1 METYTLTAK
10 TLEGLE
16 EVLAEEISALGGKEI
31 TPGIRAVS
39 FRGDKGM
46 VYRANYRLRTA
57 IRIFRQIN
65 AFNFSNLDDFFIK
78 CLKIKWEQFMKLND
92 TFVVQSTVM
101 QSALFKN
108 SMYASLK
115 LKDAIADRFRQKT
128 GSRPSVDTAE
138 PDVIF
143 HIHISGQNCIISLD
157 SSGESLHKRGYRQS
171 QGDAPLNE
179 VLAAGMILLS
189 GWKGNCDFMD
199 PMCGSGTL
207 PIEAALI
214 AKNIPPGKFRKSF
227 AFMNWSDFEPELFE
241 KIKGET
247 TLSEFTH
254 HIYASDILTKNVLS
268 AKTNARNARV
278 FNLISFDVSDFAKV
292 EMKSEKSVIMMN
304 PPYGERIRHDNLEHL
319 YQMIG
324 ERLKHHFTGHSA
336 WILSASPEML
346 QKIGLRPSEK
356 HRLYNGAM
364 ECSFQKYE
372 LFVGKRK
379 QLVIKRKLNKKG

>member
-1 METYTLTAK
+1 
-10 TLEGLE
+10 
-16 EVLAEEISALGGKEI
+16 
-31 TPGIRAVS
+31 
-39 FRGDKGM
+39 
-46 VYRANYRLRTA
+46 
-57 IRIFRQIN
+57 
-65 AFNFSNLDDFFIK
+65 
-78 CLKIKWEQFMKLND
+78 
-92 TFVVQSTVM
+92 
-101 QSALFKN
+101 
-108 SMYASLK
+108 
-115 LKDAIADRFRQKT
+115 
-128 GSRPSVDTAE
+128 
-138 PDVIF
+138 
-143 HIHISGQNCIISLD
+143 
-157 SSGESLHKRGYRQS
+157 
-171 QGDAPLNE
+171 
-179 VLAAGMILLS
+179 
-189 GWKGNCDFMD
+189 
-199 PMCGSGTL
+199 
-207 PIEAALI
+207 
-214 AKNIPPGKFRKSF
+214 
-227 AFMNWSDFEPELFE
+227 MNWSDFEPELFE